1 MTNFRDSFNSISEN
15 FAAQFGIILYK
26 VYKISYD
33 TYKDIP
39 RGEIKVFFIK
49 EILVC
54 TDHDANHFRTH

>member
-1 MTNFRDSFNSISEN
+1 MTYFRNSFIDISDN

-39 RGEIKVFFIK
+39 RGEVKVIIKFLNFVK
-49 EILVC
+49 
-54 TDHDANHFRTH
+54 

>member
-1 MTNFRDSFNSISEN
+1 MNEDLFTIIVTYFRNSFIDISDN

-39 RGEIKVFFIK
+39 RGEVKVIIKFLNFLK
-49 EILVC
+49 Y
-54 TDHDANHFRTH
+54 